1 MIDRLAGCPPTPS
14 KPPAVSTAAQSVAP
28 AAATNIRRRHTGSP
42 GRSAEPR
49 AGAYSAPV
57 GAQRAG
63 ACIALGQC
71 TIPPFWCVM
80 SPKCV
85 LVVHFLYHSSLYYF
99 WVIFCAFVPRLYI
112 SGYWPQRRGNAC
124 IPGNLVGV
132 AAVRLLH
139 TGGSIPC
146 CWRLV
151 GFARGGTHCAAEKAV
166 AISDWRAVL
175 KSLLSVASHGE

>member
-1 MIDRLAGCPPTPS
+1 VIDRLAGCPPTPS

-85 LVVHFLYHSSLYYF
+85 LVVHFLYHSSLQLLF
-99 WVIFCAFVPRLYI
+99 LGHFLCFCTT
-112 SGYWPQRRGNAC
+112 
-124 IPGNLVGV
+124 
-132 AAVRLLH
+132 AVHKRLLATTSLECDTGIFGWCGCCAPVAHRWQH
-139 TGGSIPC
+139 TMLLAAGGI
-146 CWRLV
+146 R
-151 GFARGGTHCAAEKAV
+151 ARRH
-166 AISDWRAVL
+166 
-175 KSLLSVASHGE
+175 SLCSGEGSRY